1 MNMIKPSCVYCGRVD
16 ASDHDHFPPLCL
28 FPKPPADAITVPSCR
43 QCNVNHGRDDE
54 RVRSLLTSLAST
66 ESHPAVLGHVAARR
80 DRSLERDV
88 NQRRGKHVEHLLD
101 SLTPV
106 EIRTPGGL
114 HVGRSVAFNLNQPV
128 LDRFFSRLTR
138 GLLWHDNG
146 VVAQECEIEWRVAP
160 SLSDLAGMPS
170 ERKAFL
176 SSPSRSGSVGG
187 DVFRYAGYLRPGSP
201 SSLWVFGFYE
211 GVEFITRCRI
221 RVVAGSA

>member
-1 MNMIKPSCVYCGRVD
+1 MIKPSCVYCGRVD
-16 ASDHDHFPPLCL
+16 ASDHDHVPPLCL

-54 RVRSLLTSLAST
+54 RVRNLLTSLAST

-114 HVGRSVAFNLNQPV
+114 HVGRSEAFCGTTMESLRRSARSSGESLPRCLIWPACHQCERP
-128 LDRFFSRLTR
+128 FSRRPAGAARSAVMYFATPDIS
-138 GLLWHDNG
+138 GLAVPPRCG
-146 VVAQECEIEWRVAP
+146 
-160 SLSDLAGMPS
+160 
-170 ERKAFL
+170 
-176 SSPSRSGSVGG
+176 SSASTKVS
-187 DVFRYAGYLRPGSP
+187 
-201 SSLWVFGFYE
+201 SSLHAAGF
-211 GVEFITRCRI
+211 V
-221 RVVAGSA
+221 